1 MKKIL
6 NIYNNYKELFN
17 YLFFGVL
24 TMIISLL
31 VYYLLVYSFLD
42 PKNGIMLQIANI
54 LSWIAGVTFAYI
66 TNRKYV
72 FKSTNKNIYVELGSF
87 VGSRVA
93 TLIIDMLIMFVGV
106 TWLGKNDSVVKI
118 ISQFVVVVSNYLLS
132 KIFVFRKGSGI
143 K

>member
-1 MKKIL
+1 
-6 NIYNNYKELFN
+6 
-17 YLFFGVL
+17 
-24 TMIISLL
+24 MIISLL
-31 VYYLLVYSFLD
+31 VYYLLVYTFLD

-54 LSWIAGVTFAYI
+54 MSWIAGVSFAYI

-72 FKSTNKNIYVELGSF
+72 FKSTNKNIYGELGSF

-93 TLIIDMLIMFVGV
+93 TLVIDMLIMFVGV